1 MPINFNLYLL
11 FFIIF
16 RVLEQT
22 DAFNQTE
29 ARNIV
34 TKLANHNIC
43 IGVKKLL
50 GLLDMCKQMVIT
62 WKILSNCIIQSEK
75 LWFDNI
81 SFQTVPKLILGY
93 FLNRVN
99 KLEGL
104 SSFPNWR
111 KKDLPHLLL
120 NKVFKTRQKREKIV
134 KLLLMKILKSRT

>member
-1 MPINFNLYLL
+1 MYIDMNCQLIVTHIYSL
-11 FFIIF
+11 FFIF

-62 WKILSNCIIQSEK
+62 
-75 LWFDNI
+75 
-81 SFQTVPKLILGY
+81 
-93 FLNRVN
+93 
-99 KLEGL
+99 
-104 SSFPNWR
+104 
-111 KKDLPHLLL
+111 
-120 NKVFKTRQKREKIV
+120 
-134 KLLLMKILKSRT
+134 